1 MFLGKC
7 AHGVEFSVLGSVLK
21 ARVIVGP
28 VYTPKL
34 SGFNGSD
41 LVAVAGSHL

>member
-1 MFLGKC
+1 M
-7 AHGVEFSVLGSVLK
+7 LGSVLR
-21 ARVIVGP
+21 AHVGP

-41 LVAVAGSHL
+41 LVAVAESHL